1 MELKELTNRIIS
13 RKRIIS
19 ALLILI
25 MAFTAFWIYSETLS
39 SYLKEEAF
47 SRLTEVA
54 QSSKISIYRELNEKQ
69 ATLYQISNFVE
80 DEENMTSKE
89 VMGRLKAICKDDYFT
104 RIGIIY
110 PNKDVYITDDLGEK
124 VIHFDEIGD
133 YFYVLCMERIIM

>member
-69 ATLYQISNFVE
+69 LHCIRFPI
-80 DEENMTSKE
+80 
-89 VMGRLKAICKDDYFT
+89 L
-104 RIGIIY
+104 
-110 PNKDVYITDDLGEK
+110 
-124 VIHFDEIGD
+124 
-133 YFYVLCMERIIM
+133 